1 MSTYVLTELKYLLFF
16 LQPPSTN
23 EILCGKVGLD
33 SDAVKA
39 ERRSAFSKSAMAVA
53 MSQIQQVGMGAFT
66 MWMFVGNRLNI
77 WSVFFLMQMGTGPFR
92 NLMSTNSIFSRFEDP
107 GVDLLVPKLI
117 YVAINLVGC
126 AFFFYK
132 LRVMGLMPITSSDW
146 VSLIPLRQQIDY
158 TSGL

>member
-1 MSTYVLTELKYLLFF
+1 MK
-16 LQPPSTN
+16 PPSVDD
-23 EILCGKVGLD
+23 ILNGKVGLD

-39 ERRSAFSKSAMAVA
+39 ERRAAFSKSAMAVA

-77 WSVFFLMQMGTGPFR
+77 WSVFFLIQMGTGPFR
-92 NLMSTNSIFSRFEDP
+92 NVMSTNTIFSRFEDP

-117 YVAINLVGC
+117 YVVINVVGC

-146 VSLIPLRQQIDY
+146 VSLLPLRQQIDY
-158 TSGL
+158 SSGL